1 MKAILDS
8 SCIIILS
15 QIERMDI
22 LKMLFSEISI
32 PKAVFDEYMVKA
44 SAEDKKRLKEIGIKI
59 VDVKDTLA
67 VMTMQ
72 TNLGKGES
80 ECVVLAKEIDADF
93 VVLDDKYARKVAE
106 LLGLNVV
113 GTLGIVVTAH
123 KKGKIEAKPIIDK
136 MRKKSFWIDDTLYK
150 RIMRE
155 IE

>member
-32 PKAVFDEYMVKA
+32 PRAVFDEYMAKA

-93 VVLDDKYARKVAE
+93 
-106 LLGLNVV
+106 LLYPYRNK
-113 GTLGIVVTAH
+113 TL
-123 KKGKIEAKPIIDK
+123 
-136 MRKKSFWIDDTLYK
+136 TL
-150 RIMRE
+150 
-155 IE
+155 